1 LGAESARAPIFYRVQ
16 GDPHGGNG
24 AIDAGIF
31 FTFQTAS
38 AALKKT
44 LINDH

>member
-1 LGAESARAPIFYRVQ
+1 ML
-16 GDPHGGNG
+16 
-24 AIDAGIF
+24 

-44 LINDH
+44 LITDQYFRRASEQSFVVPVPWRVIGLPREG